1 MRAFFSEYILMD
13 RKSLIAIV
21 LMAVIF
27 FIWSSYL
34 NSSKEK
40 EAALQKK
47 YDDSVALVEKKRKR
61 STDSIAKLKTD
72 SVQKAIVLDS
82 AGKAKLDSMKLV
94 EEKGR
99 YGFFSA
105 AAKGDNTPVVIEN
118 EKLKISIFPRGGRIG
133 QVELKGV
140 KTYSGKP
147 LILFTGDSTHFGLQ
161 FFDAKRR
168 LMNTDSLYFKAE
180 GKAFAVT
187 GNDSNAIRMRLYADD
202 ATDKYI
208 EYVYSLRGGS
218 YMSGCTINF
227 VGLTGVVD
235 RDLHSF
241 DLQWSMNT
249 PVQEKSLKNE
259 RMVATVHYRFDDE
272 TVEALSKTEA
282 ENKQLTGSVKW
293 VSFSQQY
300 FTSTLIPKTAFTN
313 GSIVDVRTPSD
324 PFSVK
329 HFGALLPVPYTHGAS
344 ESFATQFYFGPSDYH
359 QLKSYNLDLEK
370 QLDLGWGP
378 FAWINKYAIF
388 PIFDFLSS
396 FIGNYGIVILL
407 ITIIVKIVLFPIAY
421 KSFLSSAKMRV
432 LKPEIDEINEKFK
445 DGDPLEKNKATMGL
459 YRKAGVNPMAGCIPL
474 LLQIPILFALIRFFP
489 SAYDLRQASF
499 LWAEDLS
506 TYDSIWTF
514 GHVPVIDSIYGDHVS
529 LFALLMTISTLL
541 YTWMNQQMLSPGSTQ
556 LPGMKYLIYIMPIF
570 FLGFLNS
577 YSSALSYYY
586 FLSNMITFGQ
596 MFIMRRFVDE
606 GAIRAKIE
614 ENKKKP
620 AKTSSFMQRLEQ
632 AQRER
637 MKQVQDQKNGG
648 KKKK

>member
-1 MRAFFSEYILMD
+1 MD

-47 YDDSVALVEKKRKR
+47 YDDSLALVEKKRKR
-61 STDSIAKLKTD
+61 GNDSIAKLKTD
-72 SVQKAIVLDS
+72 SIQKTLVLDS
-82 AGKAKLDSMKLV
+82 AGKVKLDSMNLAK
-94 EEKGR
+94 EKDR
-99 YGFFSA
+99 YGFFSEA
-105 AAKGDNTPVVIEN
+105 SKGDNTPLVIEN

-147 LILFTGDSTHFGLQ
+147 LILFTPDSTHFGLQ

-168 LMNTDSLYFKAE
+168 LMNTDSLYFKAD

-187 GNDSNAIRMRLYADD
+187 GNDSNAIRMRLYADG
-202 ATDKYI
+202 TTNKYI
-208 EYVYSLRGGS
+208 EYVYALRGGS
-218 YMSGCTINF
+218 YMPSCSINF
-227 VGLTGVVD
+227 VGLDGVVD

-272 TVEALSKTEA
+272 TVESLSKTET

-293 VSFSQQY
+293 VGFAQQY
-300 FTSTLIPKTAFTN
+300 FTSTLIPKTSFTN

-324 PFSVK
+324 PFAVK

-344 ESFATQFYFGPSDYH
+344 ESFATKFYFGPSDYH

-432 LKPEIDEINEKFK
+432 LKPEIDEINEKYK

-514 GHVPVIDSIYGDHVS
+514 GHVPVID
-529 LFALLMTISTLL
+529 T
-541 YTWMNQQMLSPGSTQ
+541 
-556 LPGMKYLIYIMPIF
+556 
-570 FLGFLNS
+570 
-577 YSSALSYYY
+577 
-586 FLSNMITFGQ
+586 
-596 MFIMRRFVDE
+596 
-606 GAIRAKIE
+606 
-614 ENKKKP
+614 
-620 AKTSSFMQRLEQ
+620 
-632 AQRER
+632 
-637 MKQVQDQKNGG
+637 
-648 KKKK
+648 